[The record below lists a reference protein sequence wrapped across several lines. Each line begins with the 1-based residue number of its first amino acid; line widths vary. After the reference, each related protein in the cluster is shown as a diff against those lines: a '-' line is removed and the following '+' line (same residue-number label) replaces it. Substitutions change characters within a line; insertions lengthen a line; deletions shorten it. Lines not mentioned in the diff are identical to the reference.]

1 MNVKILLVTTK
12 VGGFGLNLPA
22 ANVVIMFDHDY
33 NPTVDMQAIDR
44 AHRLGQKNVVN
55 VYRLITKDTL
65 EQKIMGIQRFKI
77 NLANAIVNLDNSSI
91 KNIEDSKLPDLLEK
105 ISVMQKQEPQ
115 INDRVS
121 KSFYANLIK

>member
-65 EQKIMGIQRFKI
+65 E
-77 NLANAIVNLDNSSI
+77 
-91 KNIEDSKLPDLLEK
+91 
-105 ISVMQKQEPQ
+105 
-115 INDRVS
+115 
-121 KSFYANLIK
+121 